1 MSLYTNSKSGYVYV
15 NISKENK
22 KHNLRV
28 HKLVAEAFI
37 DNPNNY
43 KQINHIDGNRQNN
56 KVDNLEWC
64 NGSYNIRDMYKRN
77 GKYDRDKDIIEKYKE
92 LKSCNMV
99 AKLFKTTGENV
110 RNVLIRNNVERYN
123 LCGRKKLGWNKED

>member
-56 KVDNLEWC
+56 RADNLEWYDS
-64 NGSYNIRDMYKRN
+64 SYNIKDMYKRN
-77 GKYDRDKDIIEKYKE
+77 GKYDKDNEIIKKYKE
-92 LKSCNMV
+92 LKSCNKV
-99 AKLFKTTGENV
+99 ARLFDTTGENI
-110 RNVLIRNNVERYN
+110 RQILIRNNIERIR
-123 LCGRKKLGWNKED
+123 LE

>member
-37 DNPNNY
+37 DNPNNLP
-43 KQINHIDGNRQNN
+43 QINHIDGNKQNN
-56 KVDNLEWC
+56 RADNLEWC
-64 NGSYNIRDMYKRN
+64 DSSYNIKDMYKRN
-77 GKYDRDKDIIEKYKE
+77 GKYDKDNEIIKKYKE
-92 LKSCNMV
+92 LKSCNKV
-99 AKLFKTTGENV
+99 ARLFDTTGENI
-110 RNVLIRNNVERYN
+110 RQILIRNNIERIR
-123 LCGRKKLGWNKED
+123 LE

>member
-37 DNPNNY
+37 DNPNNLP
-43 KQINHIDGNRQNN
+43 QINHIDGNKRNN
-56 KVDNLEWC
+56 RADNLEWC
-64 NGSYNIRDMYKRN
+64 DSSYNIKDMYKRN
-77 GKYDRDKDIIEKYKE
+77 GKYDKDNEIIKKYKE
-92 LKSCNMV
+92 LKSCNKV
-99 AKLFKTTGENV
+99 ARLFDTTGENI
-110 RNVLIRNNVERYN
+110 RQILIRNNIERIRVE
-123 LCGRKKLGWNKED
+123 